1 MPPPQPALGEVLDA
15 LRDTLEQRKGADPST
30 SYVASLYSKGQDAIL
45 KKIGEEAAETLIAA
59 KNGSKPELV
68 HEIADLL
75 FHVLVLMAREG
86 IPTGD
91 LAVELGKRMGRS
103 GHEEKAARSKQ

>member
-1 MPPPQPALGEVLDA
+1 MTASQPSLGEVLDA
-15 LRDTLEQRKGADPST
+15 LRATLEQRKGADPST
-30 SYVASLYSKGQDAIL
+30 SYVASLYAKGLDTVL
-45 KKIGEEAAETLIAA
+45 KKIGEEAAETLVAA
-59 KNGSKPELV
+59 KNGSRPELV

-86 IPTGD
+86 IPMGD
-91 LAVELGKRMGRS
+91 LAVELSGRMGRS